1 MGERLDLSNLS
12 FFERK
17 FMKKIK
23 KVIPFILITVVG
35 VSSVLGSY
43 KKASSVNAVAVV
55 DDLALFMGLMAMC
68 GVTYTAADYY
78 WSGGQWFP
86 DSDSPIADPDT
97 VKWGEGLNTRL
108 KEKWDE
114 DVRQKGIELG
124 YLDSE
129 GNIINSG
136 GSGSG
141 SDDDNNNK
149 FPDWDSLKALVK
161 KSDGNIAIAL
171 GALTPLIGFYG
182 YDFLYES
189 GSWLADKTIADKF
202 KIEESYVNGDTIGI
216 MTKPYAS
223 YLGSITCDTIL
234 VSATGPVC
242 TYNGLSKFYMIGGD
256 KTYAHDYDSNVTLD
270 LFLDGTYVGSHSDFT
285 GYVSSNTFSANG
297 KHYKYYYYYLSPWL
311 DKNVT
316 YNFFCP
322 NFNNEEDCVN
332 YLKFCVENG
341 YQKYFNPESIDQS
354 TDLKNDI
361 NKDDNGNLIA
371 PLPVSNYGR
380 IPTSDEI
387 TDFYNNIKNLPDDST
402 EDDRL
407 PYVDNLISTLTTPD
421 PDGDSDSD
429 PDGGTTPDPD
439 GDSDSDSTNK
449 EDYLKDLR
457 YLFPFC
463 VPFDLVDCFKLFNA
477 DPVTP
482 KVEFPIHFGIV
493 EKDYTFV
500 IDLKD
505 FNGVASVCR
514 AMFLITFIW
523 GLILA
528 TRHLIRG

>member
-1 MGERLDLSNLS
+1 M
-12 FFERK
+12 
-17 FMKKIK
+17 
-23 KVIPFILITVVG
+23 
-35 VSSVLGSY
+35 
-43 KKASSVNAVAVV
+43 
-55 DDLALFMGLMAMC
+55 
-68 GVTYTAADYY
+68 
-78 WSGGQWFP
+78 
-86 DSDSPIADPDT
+86 
-97 VKWGEGLNTRL
+97 
-108 KEKWDE
+108 
-114 DVRQKGIELG
+114 
-124 YLDSE
+124 
-129 GNIINSG
+129 
-136 GSGSG
+136 
-141 SDDDNNNK
+141 
-149 FPDWDSLKALVK
+149 
-161 KSDGNIAIAL
+161 
-171 GALTPLIGFYG
+171 
-182 YDFLYES
+182 
-189 GSWLADKTIADKF
+189 ADKTIADKF

-216 MTKPYAS
+216 ITKPDAS
-223 YLGSITCDTIL
+223 YLGSTQCDTIL
-234 VSATGPVC
+234 VSAKGPVC
-242 TYNGLSKFYMIGGD
+242 TYNGLSKFYLIDGGTD
-256 KTYAHDYDSNVTLD
+256 YPHDYDSDLTLD
-270 LFLDGTYVGSHSDFT
+270 LFRDGTYVKSTSSFI
-285 GYVSSNTFSANG
+285 GYVSSGTFSVNG
-297 KHYKYYYYYLSPWL
+297 KYYKYYYYYNSSWL
-311 DKNVT
+311 GKNAR

-322 NFNNEEDCVN
+322 NFNTEEECVS
-332 YLKFCVENG
+332 YLKSCVENG
-341 YQKYFNPESIDQS
+341 YQKYFNPESVDQS
-354 TDLKNDI
+354 SDLKNDI

-421 PDGDSDSD
+421 PDGGTTPDPDGGTTPD

-449 EDYLKDLR
+449 EDYVKDLR

-482 KVEFPIHFGIV
+482 KIEFPIHFGIV